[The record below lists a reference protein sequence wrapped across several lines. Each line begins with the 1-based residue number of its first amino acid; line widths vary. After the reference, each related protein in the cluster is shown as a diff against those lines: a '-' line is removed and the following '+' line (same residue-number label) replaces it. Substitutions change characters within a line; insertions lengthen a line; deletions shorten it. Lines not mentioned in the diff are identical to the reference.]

1 MNLDPDV
8 WGPHYWFMLHTTAL
22 NYPTNPNTTTKK
34 KFYDFIHN
42 LPLFI
47 PHRDISD
54 AFAKV
59 LDKYPLTPYLENKKS
74 FMKWMHF
81 VHNYIN
87 KTLNKPPVDYYE
99 AIDKYYNHYK
109 PKKII
114 DMDTIKFRNRMI
126 YIGLIIILMCIAN
139 YFYDK

>member
-1 MNLDPDV
+1 MNLDPDI

-22 NYPTNPNTTTKK
+22 NYPTHPNTTTKK

-54 AFAKV
+54 AFTNV

-81 VHNYIN
+81 VHNHIN
-87 KTLNKPPVDYYE
+87 KTLNKPPLDYYE

-109 PKKII
+109 PKRII
-114 DMDTIKFRNRMI
+114 DVDTIKFRDKMI
-126 YIGLIIILMCIAN
+126 YVGLIVILLCIAN

>member
-87 KTLNKPPVDYYE
+87 KTLNKPPLDYYE

>member
-126 YIGLIIILMCIAN
+126 YIGLIIILLCIAN

>member
-87 KTLNKPPVDYYE
+87 KTLNKPPLDYYE

-126 YIGLIIILMCIAN
+126 YIGLIIILLCIAN